1 MNLQLANLSLIRKL
15 DYEFGGKFKLKF
27 RSSTLQGFLDRAF
40 KIACIAKTFLHK
52 TPNLS
57 WTAGFPV
64 LHIDRVLSCSI
75 MFYLIMYVLP
85 FIMTGIRIYA
95 YTLKCFFAYHIILHS
110 TFIAEINNL
119 RKFKTD
125 FR

>member
-75 MFYLIMYVLP
+75 MFYIIMYSHL
-85 FIMTGIRIYA
+85 
-95 YTLKCFFAYHIILHS
+95 S
-110 TFIAEINNL
+110 
-119 RKFKTD
+119 
-125 FR
+125 